1 VCDLRPLKEEN
12 GKFIPDP
19 DAPKLV
25 KKDISLHTL
34 RHSFASIGA
43 DMGYVEL
50 TIAGLLGHKLG
61 TITSRYSHNV
71 DASLINAADKI
82 SIKIDGA
89 LKGSDTTDN
98 VIQFRKSI

>member
-1 VCDLRPLKEEN
+1 M
-12 GKFIPDP
+12 
-19 DAPKLV
+19 
-25 KKDISLHTL
+25 
-34 RHSFASIGA
+34 GA

-82 SIKIDGA
+82 SLKIENA
-89 LKGSDTTDN
+89 LNGIDTKDN
-98 VIQFRKSI
+98 VVQFKKSI

>member
-1 VCDLRPLKEEN
+1 M
-12 GKFIPDP
+12 
-19 DAPKLV
+19 
-25 KKDISLHTL
+25 
-34 RHSFASIGA
+34 GA

-82 SIKIDGA
+82 SLRIDSA
-89 LKGSDTTDN
+89 LNGENSTDN
-98 VIQFRKSI
+98 VIQFKKSI